1 MGTITQSE
9 LTTRQ
14 KKLIELGDQ
23 RHFADFKQQEL
34 IYVPKPLLLFPFPF
48 KPVTEQSIFKIV
60 PLHKGKVTIQFST
73 IGKGQ
78 LPFGKDMVQ
87 FVHLFSFAFLKNQQ
101 TLLFDTIASFTT
113 DYEHRRPMGRI
124 GGKDNV
130 ELMQRIA
137 RLRDLRIMLQYEE
150 STATVDQG
158 KNFPDVQVIESWRL
172 PKETTNYQVQKKR
185 PEEESFYLRFDD
197 SIWNALRKR
206 KDPLG
211 DPVPLWAPLMRM
223 YQNNPKA
230 WNFVAHICWRSFT
243 AEKAMRYGSSG
254 ISEIPLSE
262 VSEWLGAQNSN
273 PTRFKATLDDVLDEL
288 KVGWHEHRCSFRAG
302 TPYREPKLI
311 IQPPKDG
318 VHLVRPRQFALLFQ
332 GAGFLPQKG

>member
-60 PLHKGKVTIQFST
+60 PLHKGKVTIQYST

-113 DYEHRRPMGRI
+113 DYERRRPMRRI
-124 GGKDNV
+124 GGEDNV
-130 ELMQRIA
+130 VLMQRIA
-137 RLRDLRIMLQYEE
+137 RLPHLLISVQYEVA
-150 STATVDQG
+150 TATVDQR
-158 KNFPDVQVIESWRL
+158 KNFPVI
-172 PKETTNYQVQKKR
+172 
-185 PEEESFYLRFDD
+185 
-197 SIWNALRKR
+197 
-206 KDPLG
+206 
-211 DPVPLWAPLMRM
+211 
-223 YQNNPKA
+223 
-230 WNFVAHICWRSFT
+230 HI
-243 AEKAMRYGSSG
+243 
-254 ISEIPLSE
+254 I
-262 VSEWLGAQNSN
+262 
-273 PTRFKATLDDVLDEL
+273 
-288 KVGWHEHRCSFRAG
+288 
-302 TPYREPKLI
+302 
-311 IQPPKDG
+311 
-318 VHLVRPRQFALLFQ
+318 
-332 GAGFLPQKG
+332 